1 MVIFCDRGFLLKHV
15 SLQDKHQSPH
25 ARAHS
30 GGEGGELSGWNSPS
44 SGCSSLVWPVTSI
57 NTLNNPRLS
66 TVRGDK
72 WMTKFYPILSK
83 SIWFFS
89 RRIYRW
95 ERMLQNPRSQPKSS
109 FGSAQLLPVKARNS
123 SPLPPLFL
131 SHYHP
136 EPQMQRFELGCGNV
150 SPQKAQRGLRR
161 AEGAVPLPNH
171 WSLVGRG
178 SPRSVIF
185 LFLLLKWNLKKSPI
199 LLGAWPARN
208 LLVRADYKASS
219 NSFNGI
225 ITKMSKQKWKWD

>member
-1 MVIFCDRGFLLKHV
+1 MVIFCDRRFLLKHV

-131 SHYHP
+131 PFSLP
-136 EPQMQRFELGCGNV
+136 SRAPNAEVWAWMWKRFPSESPNR
-150 SPQKAQRGLRR
+150 PQKGRRGRSFTK
-161 AEGAVPLPNH
+161 
-171 WSLVGRG
+171 SLIFGGKGESSVCDFFI
-178 SPRSVIF
+178 SPSKVESEEVTHSF
-185 LFLLLKWNLKKSPI
+185 GCL
-199 LLGAWPARN
+199 
-208 LLVRADYKASS
+208 AS
-219 NSFNGI
+219 
-225 ITKMSKQKWKWD
+225 